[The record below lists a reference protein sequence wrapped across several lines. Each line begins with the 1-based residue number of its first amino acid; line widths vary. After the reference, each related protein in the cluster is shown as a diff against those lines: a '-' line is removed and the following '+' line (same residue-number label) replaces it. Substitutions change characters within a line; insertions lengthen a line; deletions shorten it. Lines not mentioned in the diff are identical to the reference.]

1 MFGQLGILKRRLGCA
16 RPAYQAHFCA
26 SCHLMAEFGG
36 KPASLWMN
44 YDLTFLSVLLSSL
57 EGPGEA
63 RPAACTALPWRKVRV
78 APLPVWGR
86 RALAALNLALLSAK
100 LEDDR
105 QDERGL
111 TRRLAGA
118 WVAAYQRRV
127 DQVLGDTG
135 FPLAIIR
142 ALPHRQ
148 ALVEQARGSLG
159 ELSQPTADTIGA
171 ILEHVGDLSGRPERR
186 SDLGRLGQVLGRF
199 LYYLDAA
206 QDFAED
212 ARKGRFNALAACWGP
227 AWQEARAAT
236 LLHGSLE
243 ELTAALRRFAD
254 LEPLGSLIDPLL
266 DSLADR
272 LPVHGSWVP
281 SWRRLQ
287 AGDCNCDCGGGDCSG
302 CDGCCGS
309 GDHSGCCTGCCDSS
323 HGGCCHSGSSH
334 SGCCAPSDPTVD
346 CCCMSCECCG
356 EADVDDA
363 VTTSSAGAAAASAT
377 SVLLLCPGCRSPLK
391 PQKVGKVEVDQC
403 PACAGLWLDRH
414 ELKALAKMR
423 SLPGWLLEPVSIVP
437 DRPLVPEGERR
448 CPRCEALLQVAD
460 NKGVRIDLCRSCEG
474 VYFDRGELNQVLRS

>member
-57 EGPGEA
+57 EGPGQA
-63 RPAACTALPWRKVRV
+63 RPAACTALPWRKVQV

-86 RALAALNLALLSAK
+86 RALGALNLALLCAK

-105 QDERGL
+105 QDEKGL

-118 WVAAYQRRV
+118 WVAAYQKRV
-127 DQVLGDTG
+127 DHVLGDTG

-148 ALVEQARGSLG
+148 ALVEQARSSLS

-171 ILEHVGDLSGRPERR
+171 ILEHVGELSGRPERQA
-186 SDLGRLGQVLGRF
+186 DLAHLGQVLGRF

-212 ARKGRFNALAACWGP
+212 ARKGRFNALAVAWGP
-227 AWQEARAAT
+227 VWQEVRAAT
-236 LLHGSLE
+236 LLHGALE
-243 ELTAALRRFAD
+243 ELNAALRRFSD

-272 LPVHGSWVP
+272 LPLHGSWVP

-287 AGDCNCDCGGGDCSG
+287 AGDCDCGGGCDCSGCDCGGGDS
-302 CDGCCGS
+302 
-309 GDHSGCCTGCCDSS
+309 SGCCSHGCCNET
-323 HGGCCHSGSSH
+323 
-334 SGCCAPSDPTVD
+334 SGCCSPSTTTCD
-346 CCCMSCECCG
+346 CCCHSCECCG
-356 EADVDDA
+356 EAGSD
-363 VTTSSAGAAAASAT
+363 SSAASGATAATSAT
-377 SVLLLCPGCRSPLK
+377 SILLLCPGCRSPLK
-391 PQKVGKVEVDQC
+391 SQKVGKVEVDLC
-403 PACAGLWLDRH
+403 PSCAGLWLDRH
-414 ELKALAKMR
+414 ELKALARMR
-423 SLPGWLLEPVSIVP
+423 TLPGWLLEPVSASS
-437 DRPLVPEGERR
+437 DRPLIPEGERR

-460 NKGVRIDLCRSCEG
+460 NKGVHIDLCRSCEG

>member
-78 APLPVWGR
+78 APLPIWGR

-105 QDERGL
+105 QDEPGL

-118 WVAAYQRRV
+118 WVAAYQKRV
-127 DQVLGDTG
+127 DSVLGDTG

-148 ALVEQARGSLG
+148 ALVEQAGGSLS

-171 ILEHVGDLSGRPERR
+171 ILEHVGELADRPERQAA
-186 SDLGRLGQVLGRF
+186 LGELGQVLGRF
-199 LYYLDAA
+199 LYYLDAV

-212 ARKGRFNALAACWGP
+212 ERKGRFNALVAAWGP
-227 AWQEARAAT
+227 AWQEVRAAS
-236 LLHGSLE
+236 LLHGALE
-243 ELTAALRRFAD
+243 DLNTALRRFSD

-272 LPVHGSWVP
+272 LPVHGSWLP
-281 SWRRLQ
+281 SWRRLR
-287 AGDCNCDCGGGDCSG
+287 AGDCSCDCGGCDCGDCG
-302 CDGCCGS
+302 NCCGS
-309 GDHSGCCTGCCDSS
+309 GDHGNCCGGGHSGGCCDGHTQSS
-323 HGGCCHSGSSH
+323 
-334 SGCCAPSDPTVD
+334 ATVD
-346 CCCMSCECCG
+346 CCRWSCECCG
-356 EADVDDA
+356 DTTVDS
-363 VTTSSAGAAAASAT
+363 VTSSSGATAASAT
-377 SVLLLCPGCRSPLK
+377 AILLKCPGCHTPLK
-391 PQKVGKVEVDQC
+391 SQTVGKVEVDVC
-403 PACAGLWLDRH
+403 PSCAGLWLDRH
-414 ELKALAKMR
+414 ELKALARMR
-423 SLPGWLLEPVSIVP
+423 SLPGWLLEPVIAVS
-437 DRPLVPEGERR
+437 DRPQIPEGERR
-448 CPRCEALLQVAD
+448 CPRCDALLQVAD
-460 NKGVRIDLCRSCEG
+460 NKGVHIDLCRSCEG
-474 VYFDRGELNQVLRS
+474 VYFDRGELNQVLKS